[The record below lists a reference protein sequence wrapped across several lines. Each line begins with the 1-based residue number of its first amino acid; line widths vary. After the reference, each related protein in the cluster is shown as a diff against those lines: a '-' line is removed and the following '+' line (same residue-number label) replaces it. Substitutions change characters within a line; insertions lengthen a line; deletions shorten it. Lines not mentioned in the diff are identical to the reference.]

1 MADQLLSKK
10 KKKKPKKKRSKTRDF
25 VHSCAK
31 KMRQKPTTLEVKH
44 IQILHD
50 LLKEQGIKAKVEP
63 QQVEK
68 IGYRFIIIDVVI
80 FVGEK
85 KIAWEIDG
93 PSHKLKKKK
102 DAQRDDALAKIGY
115 ITLRTTYLNSD
126 DEIRQR
132 ILSALYWTV
141 K

>member
-93 PSHKLKKKK
+93 PHHSFIKEK
-102 DAQRDDALAKIGY
+102 DKERDDALRAIGY
-115 ITLRTTYLNSD
+115 KTIRTRYLHKD
-126 DEIRQR
+126 FKIMEIL
-132 ILSALYWTV
+132 LSVL
-141 K
+141 KP